1 MIVCAREMMQSTC
14 WNKKIQ
20 ASSIIE
26 VVIAISLIAGSVAI
40 GTMIYVNT
48 LQSQQTLQE
57 IREEGEQKTELLGKL
72 LQSLYENE
80 EVDLEEGTEP
90 VYLKKEMEETE
101 VGQVILLKNTKGN
114 EIWSLRK
121 YDVQEVR

>member
-1 MIVCAREMMQSTC
+1 MQSTC

-101 VGQVILLKNTKGN
+101 TGQVILLKNTKGN

>member
-1 MIVCAREMMQSTC
+1 MIVCPREMMQSTC

-101 VGQVILLKNTKGN
+101 ASQVILLENTKGN

>member
-1 MIVCAREMMQSTC
+1 MMQSTC

-20 ASSIIE
+20 ASSIVE
-26 VVIAISLIAGSVAI
+26 VVIAISLIATSVAI

-57 IREEGEQKTELLGKL
+57 IREEGEQKAEILGKL
-72 LQSLYENE
+72 LQSLYENGN
-80 EVDLEEGTEP
+80 VDMEEGTEP
-90 VYLKKEMEETE
+90 VYLKREVEELET
-101 VGQVILLKNTKGN
+101 GQVVLLKNAKGN

>member
-1 MIVCAREMMQSTC
+1 MIVCTREMMQSTC

-101 VGQVILLKNTKGN
+101 TGQVILLKNTKGN